1 MYAGATFVSAM
12 IVTAFCCLIV
22 GFGSGWL
29 ASKKCAKDDYRSCGH
44 RYLEDQQIK
53 LVLNLF
59 TIFKGPVEPC
69 HDHWQA

>member
-1 MYAGATFVSAM
+1 MPVQQEAVVMYGSTTFV
-12 IVTAFCCLIV
+12 TAVIMTALACLLV

-53 LVLNLF
+53 
-59 TIFKGPVEPC
+59 
-69 HDHWQA
+69 